1 MRNRMDR
8 EIPSCDGRTFF
19 CLVFELAEGISI
31 RSEGNTL
38 ERGEYL

>member
-19 CLVFELAEGISI
+19 CLVFELAEG
-31 RSEGNTL
+31 GLYTF
-38 ERGEYL
+38 